1 MKRADSWIE
10 ELGLRRH
17 PEGGWFREVYRSA
30 EMIPKKGLPARFG
43 GPRAFSTSIYFLL
56 KSGEV
61 SHLHRLRS
69 DELWHFYDGS
79 PLRFHVFGEDGAYRS
94 FLLGR
99 DPRRREALQA
109 TLSAG
114 SVFGAEVVRP
124 RSFSLC
130 GCVVAPGFEFED
142 FEFGRREDLLAR
154 FPRKRAVI
162 ERLLRS

>member
-1 MKRADSWIE
+1 MKRADRWIE
-10 ELGLRRH
+10 ELGLERH
-17 PEGGWFREVYRSA
+17 PEGGWFREVYRAA
-30 EMIPKKGLPARFG
+30 ESLPKACLPDRYG
-43 GPRAFSTSIYFLL
+43 GPRAVSTSIYFLL

-79 PLRFHVFGEDGAYRS
+79 PLRFHVFGTDGSYWS

-99 DPRRREALQA
+99 DPRRRESLQA
-109 TLSAG
+109 ALLAG

-130 GCVVAPGFEFED
+130 GCTVAPGFDFAD

-154 FPRKRAVI
+154 FPRKRAAI
-162 ERLLRS
+162 ERLVRS